1 MNLQFSAPD
10 PAHLAYLPV
19 AKRISLANCSF
30 AKTFGIGAFFASCR
44 CVDCLQDM
52 KHLSRCFAIIRIS
65 SHDSSR
71 NLTHINV
78 SSMRFDVYRSLYP
91 VDPST
96 IVDLTRSILS
106 LPYLQR
112 FVARDVMRGHPSSS
126 CSAAVSAVLELLMTG
141 PSMPHPCLELV
152 DLSGNGALCQ
162 WS

>member
-1 MNLQFSAPD
+1 M
-10 PAHLAYLPV
+10 

-30 AKTFGIGAFFASCR
+30 AKTFCIGAFFASSR
-44 CVDCLQDM
+44 LVDCLQHM
-52 KHLSRCFAIIRIS
+52 KHSSRYFAIIRVSPHDAS
-65 SHDSSR
+65 SPHDSSR
-71 NLTHINV
+71 NLTHIDV

-106 LPYLQR
+106 LPFLKR

-126 CSAAVSAVLELLMTG
+126 CSAAVSAILELLMTS

-152 DLSGNGALCQ
+152 DLSGNGTLCQ
-162 WS
+162 RA